1 MSLFSF
7 LFSYYYNN
15 VLKQAYSF
23 LSFVTIIFSGQ
34 AKNAMFGTSHEG
46 FPPGDAPDIGA
57 RFLCRSLLR

>member
-34 AKNAMFGTSHEG
+34 AKNAMFGTSHDA
-46 FPPGDAPDIGA
+46 FPREMHRTSGPAFFAG
-57 RFLCRSLLR
+57 LS